1 MRKCLGV
8 VVLLLCFSFT
18 TAQFQ
23 PPPAAGPYET
33 GWASW
38 YGDPF
43 HGQPT
48 ANGETY
54 DMYAMTAAHPSLPF
68 GSAVRVT
75 NVATGRSVVVR
86 INDRGPF
93 LRDRIVDL
101 SYAAAKQLRL
111 VWPGSGEVRLDLID
125 GGTDLASR
133 FPSWPPPEPLSARS
147 APEPS
152 LVQAD

>member
-1 MRKCLGV
+1 MWKCLAIL
-8 VVLLLCFSFT
+8 VLLLSCSLT
-18 TAQFQ
+18 SE
-23 PPPAAGPYET
+23 PVNPPAATGPFEI
-33 GWASW
+33 GQASW

-43 HGQPT
+43 HGMLT

-75 NVATGRSVVVR
+75 NVTTGRSVVVR

-93 LRDRIVDL
+93 LGDRIVDL

-125 GGTDLASR
+125 GETDLASR
-133 FPSWPPPEPLSARS
+133 FPSWPSPIPVSR
-147 APEPS
+147 PS
-152 LVQAD
+152 TETTIAQAD

>member
-1 MRKCLGV
+1 MWKCLAIL
-8 VVLLLCFSFT
+8 VLLLCFSFT
-18 TAQFQ
+18 SVPVN
-23 PPPAAGPYET
+23 PPPAAGPFEI
-33 GWASW
+33 GQASW

-43 HGQPT
+43 HGLPT

-93 LRDRIVDL
+93 LGDRIVDL

-111 VWPGSGEVRLDLID
+111 VWPGSGKVRLDLID
-125 GGTDLASR
+125 DDTGLALR
-133 FPSWPPPEPLSARS
+133 FPSWPSPTPVSR
-147 APEPS
+147 PS
-152 LVQAD
+152 TETTIAQAD

>member
-1 MRKCLGV
+1 MWKCLAIL
-8 VVLLLCFSFT
+8 VLLLCFSLT
-18 TAQFQ
+18 SGPV
-23 PPPAAGPYET
+23 PPPPSAGPFEI
-33 GWASW
+33 GQASW

-43 HGQPT
+43 HGLPT

-101 SYAAAKQLRL
+101 SYAAAKQIRL

-125 GGTDLASR
+125 GDTDLASR
-133 FPSWPPPEPLSARS
+133 FPSWPSPTPVSTPETTIA
-147 APEPS
+147 
-152 LVQAD
+152 QAD